1 MQNGC
6 LLLRHDCRM
15 SVSLGYSYF
24 KNMQSVQM
32 VIEWFN
38 RGKSNVGIFFQP
50 HLS

>member
-1 MQNGC
+1 
-6 LLLRHDCRM
+6 M

-38 RGKSNVGIFFQP
+38 RGKSNVGIFFSASSFINS
-50 HLS
+50 LRYIYS